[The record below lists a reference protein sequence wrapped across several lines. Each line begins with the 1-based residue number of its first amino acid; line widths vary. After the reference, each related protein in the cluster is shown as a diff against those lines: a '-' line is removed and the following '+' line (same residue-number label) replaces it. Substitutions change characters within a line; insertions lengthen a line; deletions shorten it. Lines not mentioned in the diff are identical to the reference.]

1 MIEEIRG
8 AFKQGR
14 YEYSLH
20 AVDQSILRH
29 IARSELEE
37 VIEEGEIIEDYPDDK
52 YGPSCLIYG
61 KTIQGRPL
69 HIQCSYPL
77 RPKVK
82 IVTVYQPDP
91 EEWIDYK
98 KRRAEKDEV

>member
-1 MIEEIRG
+1 MIEEIRR

-37 VIEEGEIIEDYPDDK
+37 VIEKGEIIE
-52 YGPSCLIYG
+52 
-61 KTIQGRPL
+61 
-69 HIQCSYPL
+69 
-77 RPKVK
+77 
-82 IVTVYQPDP
+82 
-91 EEWIDYK
+91 
-98 KRRAEKDEV
+98 